1 MDWRT
6 RSVAFRKVLVSR
18 RRCGTAEGRDS
29 LGRQTHIDGSE
40 KCRVHGDIKALG
52 EEARTRCRE
61 LHRSLICLRY
71 AISTD
76 THDSTRLA
84 VHFHCCIPLYE
95 LAQLMVSLLLL

>member
-6 RSVAFRKVLVSR
+6 RSVAFRKVSR
-18 RRCGTAEGRDS
+18 QSENAEGRDS
-29 LGRQTHIDGSE
+29 LGRRTHIDGSE
-40 KCRVHGDIKALG
+40 ESRVHGDIEALG

-61 LHRSLICLRY
+61 LHCSLICLRY

-76 THDSTRLA
+76 THDSARLA

-95 LAQLMVSLLLL
+95 LAQLMVSLLLCGV